1 MRFRVGSVLVTGSGG
16 TGESAG
22 DTPWTR
28 CREVGEEDRVTRTGR
43 IANGKHAVFSCAS
56 VIWNDPVS
64 CSMLLQAKEP

>member
-28 CREVGEEDRVTRTGR
+28 CREVGEEDRVTRTQ
-43 IANGKHAVFSCAS
+43 VAS
-56 VIWNDPVS
+56 QMGSMPFFRVLWNDPVS